1 VTDQRSRGRP
11 DTIGAALLFAT
22 VVILGGARATAQDR
36 PPSPVQV
43 ARAQVRE
50 LAPVVRAAGMVR
62 SRASADL
69 AVPVATG
76 R

>member
-1 VTDQRSRGRP
+1 MKAV
-11 DTIGAALLFAT
+11 ILVT
-22 VVILGGARATAQDR
+22 VVILSGARATARDR
-36 PPSPVQV
+36 LPSPVQV

-50 LAPVVRAAGMVR
+50 LAPVVR

-69 AVPVATG
+69 AVSVATG